1 MALTIG
7 IKIANGDFYPILE
20 EERVVKKRLI
30 LTTAHN
36 NQEIVHIELYKSAT
50 KTLADAWYLGRIEI
64 KPIKPAPQGEPSI
77 QLELASN
84 PQGEIIANAVNL
96 DPSSAH
102 ESRSLRVNPAY
113 TREQELSERDP
124 EPAGMPPHGLYETE
138 SERKRVPWLLLGLIG
153 LLPILL
159 GLIFFLFKGNT
170 PLYLLGFSPVTPA
183 IVNPQPPADLPPG
196 TGEVSGDR
204 SFSPEKPHAPAAL
217 EGGAPVPQRASP
229 SSTETAEPRWAPAAP
244 VPVIEA
250 PVRAPAQELSPNR
263 NRPAPPVASYKVPAT
278 IPRGGVS
285 YRIRWGDTLWD
296 ISEAFYRNPWLYTR
310 IARFNNIR
318 RPDLI
323 VAGRT
328 IRIPPRN

>member
-36 NQEIVHIELYKSAT
+36 NQEIVHIELYTSAT
-50 KTLADAWYLGRIEI
+50 KTRADACYMGRIEI
-64 KPIKPAPQGEPSI
+64 KPIKPAPKGEPSI
-77 QLELASN
+77 QLEVASN
-84 PQGEIIANAVNL
+84 QQGDIIADAVNL
-96 DPSSAH
+96 DLSSAH
-102 ESRSLRVNPAY
+102 ESRSLRVSLNPKD
-113 TREQELSERDP
+113 TQEQECSELKR
-124 EPAGMPPHGLYETE
+124 EPLGIPPPGLYETKP
-138 SERKRVPWLLLGLIG
+138 ERKRVPGLLLGLIG
-153 LLPILL
+153 LLLIPL
-159 GLIFFLFKGNT
+159 GLFFFLFSGHIPRHLPVFSWIT
-170 PLYLLGFSPVTPA
+170 AQPL
-183 IVNPQPPADLPPG
+183 ADTPPG
-196 TGEVSGDR
+196 HEVASGDPIASQETDR
-204 SFSPEKPHAPAAL
+204 GA
-217 EGGAPVPQRASP
+217 GAPEAGASP
-229 SSTETAEPRWAPAAP
+229 SSTEAAEPRLGSTVP

-250 PVRAPAQELSPNR
+250 PVTAPPQEMTPNR

-278 IPRGGVS
+278 IPRNGVS

-296 ISEAFYRNPWLYTR
+296 ISEAFYRNPWLYSR

>member
-20 EERVVKKRLI
+20 EKEEKGVVKKRLI

-50 KTLADAWYLGRIEI
+50 KTLVDACYMGRIEI
-64 KPIKPAPQGEPSI
+64 KLIKPAPKGEPSI
-77 QLELASN
+77 KLEIASN
-84 PQGEIIANAVNL
+84 PQGEIIADAVNL
-96 DPSSAH
+96 DPASAH
-102 ESRSLRVNPAY
+102 ESRSLLMTRNPEY
-113 TREQELSERDP
+113 TQEQELSELTL
-124 EPAGMPPHGLYETE
+124 EPVGMPPQGLYETE
-138 SERKRVPWLLLGLIG
+138 AERKRVPWLLLGLIG

-159 GLIFFLFKGNT
+159 GLVFFLLRWNI
-170 PLYLLGFSPVTPA
+170 PLHIPGFSPATAQSLADPPPSNGAVSE
-183 IVNPQPPADLPPG
+183 NPSSSQEQPRAASVPETGALPSNTEAAEPPLPP
-196 TGEVSGDR
+196 EV
-204 SFSPEKPHAPAAL
+204 
-217 EGGAPVPQRASP
+217 
-229 SSTETAEPRWAPAAP
+229 P

-250 PVRAPAQELSPNR
+250 PVTAPPQALVPNR

-285 YRIRWGDTLWD
+285 YRVRWGDTLWD